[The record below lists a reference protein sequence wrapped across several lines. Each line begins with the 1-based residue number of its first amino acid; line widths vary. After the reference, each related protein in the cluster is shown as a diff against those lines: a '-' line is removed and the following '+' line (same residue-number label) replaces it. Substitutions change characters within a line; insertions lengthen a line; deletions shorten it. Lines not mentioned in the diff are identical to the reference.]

1 MISTGQVSVGTA
13 PASLCRV
20 PPGPCSVVITNL
32 GTAAA
37 YVGAGTA
44 VTSTNGMPVPSGIAV
59 PFAGLMG
66 NAGSPVSACTA
77 AGSATLGFLIS
88 TSTGQTGP

>member
-13 PASLCRV
+13 SATLCRV
-20 PPGPCSVVITNL
+20 PPGPCSVVITNA
-32 GTAAA
+32 GTVTA
-37 YVGAGTA
+37 YAGAGTA
-44 VTSTNGMPVPSGIAV
+44 VTSTNGMPIPSGIAV

-66 NAGSPVSACTA
+66 DLGSPIAICTA